1 MYFCERVECLKMT
14 SDPGMKVSLETRR
27 GRNILLR
34 AGGGGAVKRSSPLL
48 HDEYTIYINI

>member
-1 MYFCERVECLKMT
+1 MT